1 MFRFLSLD
9 KGNAWKKSLRAL
21 ESKFGLE
28 ENAKAIII
36 SIVDQKLY
44 YIKNRELVRTYG
56 ISSSKYG
63 MGSKENSNKTPLGVH
78 RVYGKIGDGA
88 KILTIFKDKID
99 TAEVAVLNGEKDKAR
114 MITTRILR
122 LEGLE
127 EGINKGQEIDSL
139 ERDIYIHG
147 TPDEALI
154 SKRASDGC
162 IRMRNMDIIELF
174 DMVPEGTLV
183 KIQL

>member
-1 MFRFLSLD
+1 MFKFLSLD
-9 KGNAWKKSLRAL
+9 KGSAWKKPLRVL
-21 ESKFGLE
+21 QSKFGLE
-28 ENAKAIII
+28 ENGKAIIV

-44 YIKNRELVRTYG
+44 YIKNNELVRTYG

-63 MGSKENSNKTPLGVH
+63 MGSKEDSNKTPLGVH
-78 RVYGKIGDGA
+78 RIHEKIGDGA
-88 KILTIFKDKID
+88 KILTIFKDKIN
-99 TAEVAVLNGEKDKAR
+99 TGEIAKLNDEKDKAR

-127 EGINKGQEIDSL
+127 DGVNKGQGIDSL
-139 ERDIYIHG
+139 KRDIYIHG
-147 TPDEALI
+147 TPEEALI
-154 SKRASDGC
+154 GKRASDGC
-162 IRMRNMDIIELF
+162 IRMRNMDMIELF

>member
-9 KGNAWKKSLRAL
+9 KGNAWKKSLKAL
-21 ESKFGLE
+21 ESKFGLK
-28 ENAKAIII
+28 ENDKAIII

-56 ISSSKYG
+56 VSTSKYG

-78 RVYGKIGDGA
+78 RICGKIGDDV
-88 KILTIFKDKID
+88 KILTIFKDKLNTGE
-99 TAEVAVLNGEKDKAR
+99 TASLNGEKDKDR
-114 MITTRILR
+114 MITTRIFR

-127 EGINKGQEIDSL
+127 EGINKGEGMDSL
-139 ERDIYIHG
+139 KRDIYIHG
-147 TPDEALI
+147 TPEEALI
-154 SKRASDGC
+154 GKRASDGC
-162 IRMRNMDIIELF
+162 IRMRNMDIIEIF

>member
-9 KGNAWKKSLRAL
+9 KGNGWKKSLKAL
-21 ESKFGLE
+21 ESQFGLK
-28 ENAKAIII
+28 ENDKAIIV

-63 MGSKENSNKTPLGVH
+63 MGYEENSNKTPLGVH

-88 KILTIFKDKID
+88 KILTIFKDKIN
-99 TAEVAVLNGEKDKAR
+99 TGEIAKLNAEKDKDR
-114 MITTRILR
+114 MITTRIIR
-122 LEGLE
+122 LEGME
-127 EGINKGQEIDSL
+127 EGVNKGQGIDSL
-139 ERDIYIHG
+139 KRDIYIHG
-147 TPDEALI
+147 TPEEALI
-154 SKRASDGC
+154 GKRASDGC
-162 IRMRNMDIIELF
+162 IRMRNMDVVELF